1 MGADIRMFGFSTGEV
16 SPSIKFRSDIDKYL
30 GSCRKL
36 KNFDVDVTGAIVRR
50 RGLSFACESGSF
62 PGASSKEF
70 FYSGNFCGEDLFIL
84 FSLSDANVLSASF
97 CRINSASPVFEA
109 VEPERLVLADY
120 DLFDPASVRFRQYND
135 VLLFCG
141 RGLSMGEFRV
151 SVPAGETS
159 IGVVFRAF
167 RFTIPPTLNVV
178 SVDGGSFAV
187 EGNELTLPDLS
198 VASLDD
204 KVPLEFIH
212 RSWHVMLEDT
222 SGESHYIDWG
232 TWDKDG
238 AKDGAKSAGAVSE
251 VYYASGNTTLYFFSS
266 GGRWCGQLALEVS
279 YDPPSVADEKCS
291 WIQVGSI
298 TGATDG
304 ALSPAVTFKVNHYNA
319 RVRIKLLERSAAY
332 HYYYEEQYGEGAAS
346 NKSNSYIADMG
357 CKWTLRISGDRR
369 YYFEKGPSQAGASS
383 FGVTRMNVAPK
394 RLSCSRYT
402 VGAFSYDL
410 GTYPL
415 TLDIAQQRLWL
426 FSTDLHP
433 KYFWASKIDD
443 IANFST
449 GSEKTD
455 GLSFEGDSG
464 IPDVGRW
471 MKFGKGQ
478 FQFGCSQS
486 EGNLVGR
493 DNEYSLNP
501 TSLALENESAWGSAD
516 ADAVLLGDKI
526 FYIKAGRKIIHA
538 QVYDSGRARF
548 VSGEVNVLA
557 RHLFPVG
564 KRAMKLVGVRAP
576 ESALFV
582 LREDGT
588 VARFVFNDE
597 QNVGA
602 WSWYDFSVQGMRA
615 VDIAVLQ
622 GSEADRL
629 VLMFKVE
636 NADGYSYRFGVLDPL
651 SDVWTDF
658 GVDYESEMISSG
670 LPLDEQQSYG
680 SRCIVSKLDLY
691 GSSDVLDR
699 VTDLSKHE
707 FEVSFDGGAVYHL
720 QRAGTSVPG
729 SNDSSGLF
737 NTVASPRRISWSG
750 NYSNEASIGVRTS
763 MRGAFE
769 LLAIGAHIVRTDTA
783 APKPRDKNGNVIF

>member
-36 KNFDVDVTGAIVRR
+36 KNFDVDVTGAVVRR
-50 RGLSFACESGSF
+50 RGLSFACDSGQF
-62 PGASSKEF
+62 AAGESKEF
-70 FYSGNFCGEDLFIL
+70 FYAGNFCGENLFIL
-84 FSLSDANVLSASF
+84 FSLTKLHMLFASY
-97 CRINSASPVFEA
+97 CRIDAESPVFET
-109 VEPERLVLADY
+109 VEIERRTLVDY
-120 DLFDPASVRFRQYND
+120 DLFDPSSVRFRQYND

-141 RGLSMGEFRV
+141 RGLSLGEFRV
-151 SVPAGETS
+151 SIPAGETKTS
-159 IGVVFRAF
+159 VVFRPF
-167 RFTIPPTLNVV
+167 NFTIPPTLNIV
-178 SVDGGSFAV
+178 SVDGGSFSV
-187 EGNELTLPDLS
+187 DDSRITLPDLQ

-212 RSWHVMLEDT
+212 RSRCLMLEDT
-222 SGESHYIDWG
+222 SGESHYVDWG
-232 TWDKDG
+232 KWDKDG
-238 AKDGAKSAGAVSE
+238 AKDDAKSAGAVSDI
-251 VYYASGNTTLYFFSS
+251 YYASGNTTLYFFSS

-279 YDPPSVADEKCS
+279 YDPPSVADDKCS

-298 TGATDG
+298 TAATDG
-304 ALSPAVTFKVNHYNA
+304 TLSPAVSFKVNHYNA
-319 RVRIKLLERSAAY
+319 RVRVKLLERSAAY
-332 HYYYEEQYGEGAAS
+332 HYYYEEKSDATDNE
-346 NKSNSYIADMG
+346 SNSYVADMG

-369 YYFEKGPSQAGASS
+369 YYFEKGLSDAGST
-383 FGVTRMNVAPK
+383 FLGVTRLNVAPAK
-394 RLSCSRYT
+394 FSCSRYT

-410 GTYPL
+410 GAYPL

-471 MKFGKGQ
+471 MKYGKGQ
-478 FQFGCSQS
+478 FQFGSSQS

-501 TSLALENESAWGSAD
+501 TSLSLENESAWGSAD

-622 GSEADRL
+622 GSESDRL
-629 VLMFKVE
+629 VLMFKVD
-636 NADGYSYRFGVLDPL
+636 NADGYSYRFGILDPL

-658 GVDYESEMISSG
+658 GSDYESEMISIG

-680 SRCIVSKLDLY
+680 SRCIISKLDLY
-691 GSSDVLDR
+691 GASDVLEHCN
-699 VTDLSKHE
+699 HE
-707 FEVSFDGGAVYHL
+707 FEVSFDGGAVYL
-720 QRAGTSVPG
+720 PQRAGTSKPG
-729 SNDSSGLF
+729 SDDCSGFF